1 MKIHPVALA
10 SLLACGALPAWGRD
24 YFNPALLSLGG
35 SQETVTDLSAFESAG
50 RTPSGTYLVTVM
62 VNLSE
67 RGQYRIV
74 FIPGDKGQ
82 VRPELTPD
90 FLTEMGVNTAT
101 LPAFRGLPSDR
112 PVGDLALLIPEA
124 RVHFDFQQQRLE
136 LSIPQVAMK
145 PDADSTVNPALWDQ
159 GMTAFLLNYDLN
171 GNRSRQEGAW
181 GQSGGEQTS
190 LFLRLNGGMNW
201 QAWRLRSDLNYLN
214 SKSSS
219 GSSKAQQIRQT
230 RFSNTYLQRDVQA
243 LRSDVLVGENS
254 TGNDIFDSIPFR
266 GVRLTSSEDMLP
278 QSLRGFAPVV
288 SGIAQSNA
296 SVTVSQNGN
305 VVYQAQVAPG
315 PFRID
320 NLYQTGQGG
329 DLTVTVTEADGSVR
343 TWTQAFSALPVM
355 QRPGGMKYELTA
367 GRYNGGITK
376 GSREASFMLGT
387 FIYGLPRDVTLYG
400 GGLLAE
406 KYASVAAGS
415 GVSLGKFGALSSD
428 VTLSSAHMYD
438 ERQSGQSYRVRY
450 AKNLLSTGSAIDLT
464 AYRYST
470 RHFYSFASFNNSGYQ
485 LSEGQVPW
493 ALTRQRSDFQV
504 RISQQLGSFGALYLS
519 GSRTDYWDRA
529 QPNNTLSAGYNG
541 SWRGVNFGL
550 AYRIDRIKSS
560 GDWPQN
566 RQLAFSM
573 QVPLSLFSARPA
585 VSRAYARYQMTH
597 NAEGRVQQQAGVS
610 GSAAEDRLSYS
621 MMQGW
626 SNNGQGGNGGSTRN
640 LNLGWQGSRGM
651 LNAGYSQSS
660 QYNSLSAGASGGLIV
675 HPDGIT
681 LSQPLGASAAVVRA
695 PGAAGVTVMNGGLRT
710 DGRGYAVVP
719 YLSPYQSNTVS
730 LDPSTLPED
739 VDLPQSSTRVYPT
752 RGAVVA
758 ATFAP
763 RKGYQA
769 LITLNR
775 AGVPVPFGT
784 VVTLTGRGGET
795 NSSIVGD
802 AGQVYLSGLPEQG
815 KLIAAWGRGAAQ
827 QCRAGFN
834 LNKATVSANNPVR
847 MLNVKCQD
855 GE

>member
-1 MKIHPVALA
+1 MKIHPVAFA
-10 SLLACGALPAWGRD
+10 SLLAVSALPAWGRD
-24 YFNPALLSLGG
+24 YFDPALLSLGG
-35 SQETVTDLSAFESAG
+35 NQGAVTDLSAFESAG
-50 RTPSGTYLVTVM
+50 QVPPGTYLVTVM
-62 VNLSE
+62 VNRGE
-67 RGQYRIV
+67 RGQYRIA
-74 FIPGDKGQ
+74 FTPGDKGQ
-82 VRPELTPD
+82 VRPELTPA
-90 FLTEMGVNTAT
+90 FLTEMGVNTTT
-101 LPAFRGLPSDR
+101 LPAFRGFPSDS
-112 PVGDLALLIPEA
+112 PVSDLATLIPEA

-136 LSIPQVAMK
+136 LSIPQIAMK
-145 PDADSTVNPALWDQ
+145 PDADGTVNPALWDQ
-159 GMTAFLLNYDLN
+159 GMTAFLLNYNLN
-171 GNRSRQEGAW
+171 GGRSRQEGARD
-181 GQSGGEQTS
+181 QSSWEQTS
-190 LFLRLNGGMNW
+190 LFLRLNAGVNW
-201 QAWRLRSDLNYLN
+201 QAWRLRSDMSYLN
-214 SKSSS
+214 NNSRS
-219 GSSKAQQIRQT
+219 GNGGAQQVRQT
-230 RFSNTYLQRDVQA
+230 RFSNTYLQRDIQA
-243 LRSDVLVGENS
+243 WRSDVLVGENS
-254 TGNDIFDSIPFR
+254 TGNDVFDSIPFR
-266 GVRLTSSEDMLP
+266 GVKLSSSEDMLP
-278 QSLRGFAPVV
+278 VSLRGFAPVI

-296 SVTVSQNGN
+296 RVTVSQSGN
-305 VVYQAQVAPG
+305 VVYQAYVAPG
-315 PFRID
+315 PFRIN

-329 DLTVTVTEADGSVR
+329 ELTVTVTEADGSVR
-343 TWTQAFSALPVM
+343 TWTQAFSVLPVM

-387 FIYGLPRDVTLYG
+387 FIYGLPHDVTLYG
-400 GGLLAE
+400 GGLLAD

-415 GVSLGKFGALSSD
+415 GVSLGDFGALSSD

-450 AKNLLSTGSAIDLT
+450 AKSLLSTGSSIDLT

-504 RISQQLGSFGALYLS
+504 RISQQLGDFGALYLS
-519 GSRTDYWDRA
+519 GARTDYWDEA

-541 SWRGVNFGL
+541 SWRGINFGL

-560 GDWPQN
+560 GNWPQN

-573 QVPLSLFSARPA
+573 QVPFSLFSARPA
-585 VSRAYARYQMTH
+585 VAHSYASYQMTH
-597 NAEGRVQQQAGVS
+597 DTEGHVQQQAGVS
-610 GSAAEDRLSYS
+610 GSAADDRLSYS
-621 MMQGW
+621 VMQGW
-626 SNNGQGGNGGSTRN
+626 SNGGQSGNGGSSGN
-640 LNLGWQGSRGM
+640 LNLGWQGSRGT

-660 QYNSLSAGASGGLIV
+660 RYNTLNVGANGGLLV
-675 HPDGIT
+675 HPYGIT
-681 LSQPLGASAAVVRA
+681 LSQQLGTSVAVVRA
-695 PGAAGVTVMNGGLRT
+695 PGAAGVSVMNGGIRT

-758 ATFAP
+758 AKFAP
-763 RKGYQA
+763 RTGYQA
-769 LITLNR
+769 LITLNL

-784 VVTLTGRGGET
+784 LVTLAGKERET
-795 NSSIVGD
+795 NNGIVGD
-802 AGQVYLSGLPEQG
+802 AGQVYLSGLPVQG
-815 KLIAAWGRGAAQ
+815 ELIATWGRGAAQ

-847 MLNVKCQD
+847 MLNVKCRG